1 MIVFV
6 CILVINVILLFIG
19 IYVTSIEKA
28 GLVRPVLS
36 DPQKTT
42 KFENGRGPDV
52 ATAVFMGARL
62 GF

>member
-6 CILVINVILLFIG
+6 CILDINVILLFIG

-28 GLVRPVLS
+28 GLVRPLS

-52 ATAVFMGARL
+52 AIAVFMGARL